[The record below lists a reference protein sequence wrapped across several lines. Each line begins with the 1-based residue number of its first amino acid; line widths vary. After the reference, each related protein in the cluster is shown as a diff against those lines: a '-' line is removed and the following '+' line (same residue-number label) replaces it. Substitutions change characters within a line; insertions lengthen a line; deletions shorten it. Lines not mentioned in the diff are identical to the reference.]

1 MVARV
6 TLCRDWRA
14 GYSLPIHQTDEQEE
28 RLNFGEVCLFTRVL
42 GLYPSS
48 AHHWFSWLNAPAGFQ
63 YVLYHLR
70 MIDSVRYL
78 MYRISRDSC
87 S

>member
-14 GYSLPIHQTDEQEE
+14 GNSLPIHQTDEQEE

-42 GLYPSS
+42 GLYRSVPIIGS
-48 AHHWFSWLNAPAGFQ
+48 AG
-63 YVLYHLR
+63 
-70 MIDSVRYL
+70 
-78 MYRISRDSC
+78 
-87 S
+87 